1 MIAMVRNQEDM
12 QQIREFSSF
21 TEFNYTTSEEGIAVV
36 ALNSPTTYHSSYFFT
51 NSAYLSLKAT
61 IERAMQDA
69 EVKTIVLSINSPG
82 GEVAGLMET
91 AKYIHEKAQTKSI
104 YAYTDSLACS
114 ASYLLAAACSRVYS
128 SPFAEVGCCGVICQ
142 ATDYSEY
149 EKKNGFLSKIFR
161 SKNAQKK
168 NLSPF
173 TEEGEKQIQTRLDEL
188 EDGYFEALA
197 IFRGAENVEKIKT
210 LEGSTVLGKEA
221 LEVGLI
227 DKLSSYEEFINDISS
242 LIESEG
248 ENMDYASMTAEQ
260 RASEFKA
267 LCSVDSSLLASVLS
281 EERNRISAL
290 NALRKPYCSA
300 LIDKAIEEG
309 KSAADV
315 ALDVLA
321 LVNEENAKVLAEKE
335 ALKPIV
341 DISEKAQEVKNPV
354 ANDDI
359 GNPYLAA
366 ADNLNKE
373 NK

>member
-1 MIAMVRNQEDM
+1 MIAMVRSQEDI
-12 QQIREFSSF
+12 QQYREFSSF
-21 TEFNYTTSEEGIAVV
+21 MNFNYVTNERGIAVV
-36 ALNSPTTYHSSYFFT
+36 ALNSPTSFSSSLFFS

-61 IERAMQDA
+61 IERAIQD
-69 EVKTIVLSINSPG
+69 ESVKVIVLSINSPG
-82 GEVAGLMET
+82 GEVAGLMDT
-91 AKYIHEKAQTKSI
+91 AKYIHEKTQTKPI

-114 ASYLLAAACSRVYS
+114 ASYLIAAACSRIYS
-128 SPFAEVGCCGVICQ
+128 SPFAEIGCCGVICQ

-188 EDGYFEALA
+188 EDGYFEALSM
-197 IFRGAENVEKIKT
+197 FRGEENVEKIKL
-210 LEGSTVLGKEA
+210 LEGSTVLGKDA
-221 LEVGLI
+221 LDVGLI
-227 DKLSSYEEFINDISS
+227 DKLSSYEDFINDISS
-242 LIESEG
+242 LLESEG
-248 ENMDYASMTAEQ
+248 ESMDYASMTAEQ
-260 RASEFKA
+260 RAEEFKA
-267 LCSVDSSLLASVLS
+267 LCSADSSLLASVLS

-321 LVNEENAKVLAEKE
+321 LANEENAKVLAEKE
-335 ALKPIV
+335 ALKPIAE
-341 DISEKAQEVKNPV
+341 IAKETQEVKNPV